1 MGHEKEGEP
10 GIGSMSFS
18 AFGEEEDGR
27 RLQYLREELRGMEV
41 DVLGR

>member
-27 RLQYLREELRGMEV
+27 EEVRFELS
-41 DVLGR
+41 

>member
-18 AFGEEEDGR
+18 AFGEENGR
-27 RLQYLREELRGMEV
+27 KEVRGE
-41 DVLGR
+41 